1 MNSRTFFLKPFPSG
15 DVPQE
20 LKISCEIGRSA
31 ETLSL
36 CYELL
41 CPVSKLL
48 IPVRSDKPERR
59 SGLWENTCLELF
71 IGLKDSASYWE
82 FNLSPS
88 GDWNAYRFESYR
100 RGMMEEPAFTCFP
113 FNVITLTDSLRVFA
127 EVDLGKIAQS
137 GRALEAGMSAVIKA
151 ADESRSYWALEHTG
165 NCPDFHRRDCFTV
178 EL

>member
-31 ETLSL
+31 ENFSL

-41 CPVSKLL
+41 CPVSKLV
-48 IPVRSDKPERR
+48 IPVRANKPERR
-59 SGLWENTCLELF
+59 SGLWENTCLEFF
-71 IGLKDSASYWE
+71 ISPKGSDSYWE

-88 GDWNAYRFESYR
+88 GDWNVYRFESYR
-100 RGMMEEPAFTCFP
+100 RGMREEQAFTCYP
-113 FNVITLTDSLRVFA
+113 FNVTTLTGSLRVFA
-127 EVDLGKIAQS
+127 EVNLGKIAQS
-137 GRALEAGMSAVIKA
+137 GHALEVGISAVIKA
-151 ADESRSYWALEHTG
+151 VDESRSYWALAHTG
-165 NCPDFHRRDCFTV
+165 NCPDFHRRDCFLV